1 MELYSISKNNIKIQ
15 SNSISFRIEV
25 NEDDEE
31 EELND
36 FFSGFHKILT
46 QNKEMKKNIKDIM
59 EQKICNVHPEMIMNY
74 LIANNGNKEETIK
87 DLQSF
92 KETMN

>member
-36 FFSGFHKILT
+36 FFSGFHKILN